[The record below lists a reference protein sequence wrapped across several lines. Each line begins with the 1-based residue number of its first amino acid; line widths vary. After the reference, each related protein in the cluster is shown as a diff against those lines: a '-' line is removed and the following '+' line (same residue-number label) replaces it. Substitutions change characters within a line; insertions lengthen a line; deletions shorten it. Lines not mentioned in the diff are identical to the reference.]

1 MKLDDLSS
9 KEQVFY
15 DFFVWLF
22 DDKRITDKNI
32 DLEKEI
38 DITLAPF
45 YNDPNIYFPK
55 QIEKFF
61 ETSAMQRLGRISQL
75 DLSID
80 LYFNL
85 YHNRL
90 EHSKGVYYRKLEEMV
105 YNFQNPNW
113 KDKVEKENL
122 KLYLIAELI
131 KMAGHDIGHFPLS
144 HAMEEQVYSCHG
156 AHEVVGKRIMLENPE
171 INQVYTEIS
180 PELPEIMHEIYEKD
194 IWNFRE
200 HDESSYDVDRLD
212 YLQRD
217 NIYWGT
223 PVHLPYLQYETVQVE
238 VDNSNK
244 PQKNNDGSIISLD
257 SSKNSIDVYS
267 YENLQDIEHFLSLR
281 ESGYINKIYSVPYS
295 HVREASVGIFFKAFL
310 ESPSVCGKDLR
321 HYITVLQ
328 TQKIE
333 DIDLNLLLGWD
344 EVKFYSEIID
354 IAQNHEDE
362 NIRQLATL
370 TIPKLDAFLNILY
383 SSLNIHA
390 KKGEYSEQ
398 EKTLLKKVK
407 KIISGNSELS
417 QNLKNPDFI
426 RSQTLFC
433 NNPSNESIDINL
445 QRLLEQ
451 NIIFRQ
457 NKKVKAYNPKEPIY
471 VRSSE
476 GKIYELSEH
485 PERTCNWAEITTTLN
500 SIFTYIPYLKYSVS
514 HEDELTYIKNYF
526 NRNGQDFDAPSHETK
541 INMQPL
547 QVGNSL
553 KNVFEEIE
561 L

>member
-9 KEQVFY
+9 KEQVYY

-22 DDKRITDKNI
+22 DDKRIADKSI
-32 DLEKEI
+32 YLEKEI
-38 DITLAPF
+38 DISLAPF
-45 YNDPNIYFPK
+45 YCDSNIYFPK
-55 QIEKFF
+55 QIKRFF
-61 ETSAMQRLGRISQL
+61 ETSAMQRLGRISQVSL
-75 DLSID
+75 AID
-80 LYFNL
+80 LHPNL

-105 YNFQNPNW
+105 YNFQNPDW
-113 KDKVEKENL
+113 KEKVEKENL

-144 HAMEEQVYSCHG
+144 HTMEEQVYSCHG
-156 AHEVVGKRIMLENPE
+156 AHEVVGKRIMLENQE

-180 PELPEIMHEIYEKD
+180 PELPAIMHELYEKE

-217 NIYWGT
+217 NVYWGT

-238 VDNSNK
+238 LDASNK
-244 PQKNNDGSIISLD
+244 PQKNKDSSIISLD

-267 YENLQDIEHFLSLR
+267 YENLHDIEHFLCLR

-310 ESPSVCGKDLR
+310 ESPSEYGNELR
-321 HYITVLQ
+321 HYITALQ

-333 DIDLNLLLGWD
+333 DIDLNLLLDWD

-398 EKTLLKKVK
+398 EKVLLKKVK
-407 KIISGNSELS
+407 KIISGDSELS

-426 RSQTLFC
+426 RNQTLFC
-433 NNPSNESIDINL
+433 NNPSNESIDTNL

-451 NIIFRQ
+451 NIIFMQ
-457 NKKVKAYNPKEPIY
+457 NKKIRAYNPTEPIY

-485 PERTCNWAEITTTLN
+485 PERMSNWAERTTTLN

-514 HEDELTYIKNYF
+514 DEDELTYIKNYF
-526 NRNGQDFDAPSHETK
+526 NRNGQKFDAPLHETK

-553 KNVFEEIE
+553 QDVFEEIE